1 MAGKNESTTASSDQ
15 GSSGLGSL
23 FAFLIRDGNLMR
35 SPVLAHAVLAS
46 VTRSGMIYAINT
58 LAGAAAVATGDILLL
73 FAAIASTLTFSH
85 LARVASF
92 RLVETTKRRLRT
104 ELSRRLLEARADF
117 LSRRDHGKV
126 YSIVT
131 HEVNQI
137 SYASVN
143 FIQSLEAALVIAFC
157 IPYIFYLSWPS
168 GVATL
173 AAVVLGAIGYLLA
186 QTPAQASAERASRTE
201 WTFFDRVNDVLRGY
215 KELRLRRARR
225 DGLQADIVDAAS
237 RERELKVTAER
248 FFSLGQTV
256 AQGAMMGLLCLIV
269 VGLPLFA
276 GTPTETVLQVLTV
289 VLLTY
294 GPVETVMGNL
304 ASFSR
309 AAVARRLIAG
319 LEKDLIAEAE
329 TDAPTTGPAAPPAR
343 FSRIELRGVTATL
356 SEAPSEGATTAVPAD
371 DECFTV
377 GPIDLVLKPGEV
389 VFISGGNGA
398 GKSTLISL
406 LTGLR
411 RPEGGEILLDGQP
424 VTTATLQDYR
434 DLFSAVFSEFHLF
447 SRLYGLDEAEQAKVP
462 SHLAELDLAHRVRI
476 ENGAFSTLAL
486 STGQKRRLALSV
498 ALAEARPIIVLDE
511 FAADQDPVRRKLFYD
526 VLVPQMARDGHLV
539 IAVTH
544 DEHCFDKCDRL
555 IRMEAGRILADTRQP
570 GTAHA
575 IADAAVVSGN

>member
-1 MAGKNESTTASSDQ
+1 MAGRNDSETSGTE
-15 GSSGLGSL
+15 GGSGLGSL

-35 SPVLAHAVLAS
+35 SPVLAYAVLAS

-58 LAGAAAVATGDILLL
+58 LAGAAAIATGDVLLL

-143 FIQSLEAALVIAFC
+143 FIQSLEAVLVIAFC

-173 AAVVLGAIGYLLA
+173 CAVVLGAIGYLLA

-225 DGLQADIVDAAS
+225 DGLQADIIDAAS

-269 VGLPLFA
+269 VGLPLLA

-329 TDAPTTGPAAPPAR
+329 IDAPTDRAAAPPAR

-356 SEAPSEGATTAVPAD
+356 SEAPPEGATTAAPAD
-371 DECFTV
+371 DEHFTV
-377 GPIDLVLKPGEV
+377 GPIDLVLVPGEV

-411 RPEGGEILLDGQP
+411 RPEDGEILLDGQP

-462 SHLAELDLAHRVRI
+462 PHLAELDLAHRVRI

-570 GTAHA
+570 GSAHA

>member
-1 MAGKNESTTASSDQ
+1 MAGHNDSETGGSDQ
-15 GSSGLGSL
+15 GNSGLGSL

-35 SPVLAHAVLAS
+35 SPVLAYAVLAS

-58 LAGAAAVATGDILLL
+58 LAGAAAIATGDVLLL
-73 FAAIASTLTFSH
+73 LAAIASTLTFSH

-104 ELSRRLLEARADF
+104 ELSRRLLDARADF

-173 AAVVLGAIGYLLA
+173 GAVVIGAIGYLLA

-356 SEAPSEGATTAVPAD
+356 SEAPPEGVNAAAPAD
-371 DECFTV
+371 DERFTV
-377 GPIDLVLKPGEV
+377 GPLDLVLEPGEV

-424 VTTATLQDYR
+424 VTPANLQDYR

-447 SRLYGLDEAEQAKVP
+447 SRLYGLDEAEQDKVP
-462 SHLAELDLAHRVRI
+462 PHLAELDLAHRVRI

-570 GTAHA
+570 GAAHA
-575 IADAAVVSGN
+575 MADTASGA

>member
-1 MAGKNESTTASSDQ
+1 MAKTDEMAEQNDIGK
-15 GSSGLGSL
+15 GGSGLSSL

-35 SPVLAHAVLAS
+35 SPVLAYAVLAS

-58 LAGAAAVATGDILLL
+58 LAGAAAIATGDVLLL
-73 FAAIASTLTFSH
+73 LAAIASTLTFSH

-173 AAVVLGAIGYLLA
+173 GAVVLGAIGYLLA

-225 DGLQADIVDAAS
+225 DGLQADILDAAS

-269 VGLPLFA
+269 VGLPLLA
-276 GTPTETVLQVLTV
+276 GTPAETVLQVLTV

-329 TDAPTTGPAAPPAR
+329 VDAGTAPDNPTPA

-356 SEAPSEGATTAVPAD
+356 SETPPQSAGAPAD
-371 DECFTV
+371 DERFTV
-377 GPIDLVLKPGEV
+377 GPLDLVLKPGEV

-411 RPEGGEILLDGQP
+411 RPESGEILLDGKP
-424 VTTATLQDYR
+424 VSVAGLQDYR

-447 SRLYGLDEAEQAKVP
+447 ARLYGLDAVEQAKVP
-462 SHLAELDLAHRVRI
+462 PHLAELDLAHRVRI
-476 ENGAFSTLAL
+476 QDGAFSTLAL

-511 FAADQDPVRRKLFYD
+511 FAADQDPVRRKLFYE

-555 IRMEAGRILADTRQP
+555 IRMEAGRIVSDTRMP
-570 GTAHA
+570 GAAHA
-575 IADAAVVSGN
+575 MADAAASA

>member
-1 MAGKNESTTASSDQ
+1 MAGQNDSET
-15 GSSGLGSL
+15 GSSTDGGSGLASL

-35 SPVLAHAVLAS
+35 SPVLAYAVLAS

-58 LAGAAAVATGDILLL
+58 LAGAAAIATGDVLLL

-143 FIQSLEAALVIAFC
+143 FIQSLEAVLVIAFC

-173 AAVVLGAIGYLLA
+173 GAVVLGAIGYLLA

-225 DGLQADIVDAAS
+225 DGLQTDIVDAAS

-269 VGLPLFA
+269 VGLPLLA

-309 AAVARRLIAG
+309 AAVARRLIGG

-329 TDAPTTGPAAPPAR
+329 TDAPTSGDTAAPPAR

-356 SEAPSEGATTAVPAD
+356 SETSPQSAGATAPAD
-371 DECFTV
+371 DERFTV
-377 GPIDLVLKPGEV
+377 GPLDLVLEPGEV

-411 RPEGGEILLDGQP
+411 RPESGEILLDGTP
-424 VTTATLQDYR
+424 VTAARLQDYR
-434 DLFSAVFSEFHLF
+434 NLFSAVFSEFHLF
-447 SRLYGLDEAEQAKVP
+447 ARLYGLDEVEQAKVP
-462 SHLAELDLAHRVRI
+462 PHLAELDLAHRVRI
-476 ENGAFSTLAL
+476 EDGAFSTLAL

-555 IRMEAGRILADTRQP
+555 IRMEAGRIVSDTRMP
-570 GTAHA
+570 GAAHA
-575 IADAAVVSGN
+575 MAHAATSA

>member
-1 MAGKNESTTASSDQ
+1 MAGQNDSET
-15 GSSGLGSL
+15 GSSTDGGSGLSSL

-35 SPVLAHAVLAS
+35 SPVLAYAALAS

-58 LAGAAAVATGDILLL
+58 LAGAAAIATGDVLLL
-73 FAAIASTLTFSH
+73 LAAIASTLTFSH

-173 AAVVLGAIGYLLA
+173 GAVVLGAIGYLLA

-225 DGLQADIVDAAS
+225 DGLQADILDAAS

-269 VGLPLFA
+269 VGLPLLA
-276 GTPTETVLQVLTV
+276 GTPAETVLQVLTV

-329 TDAPTTGPAAPPAR
+329 VDAGTAPDNPTPA

-356 SEAPSEGATTAVPAD
+356 SETPPQSAGAPAD
-371 DECFTV
+371 DERFTV
-377 GPIDLVLKPGEV
+377 GPLDLVLKPGEV

-411 RPEGGEILLDGQP
+411 RPESGEILLDGKP
-424 VTTATLQDYR
+424 VSVAGLQDYR

-447 SRLYGLDEAEQAKVP
+447 ARLYGLDAVEQAKVP
-462 SHLAELDLAHRVRI
+462 PHLAELDLAHRVRI
-476 ENGAFSTLAL
+476 QDGAFSTLAL

-511 FAADQDPVRRKLFYD
+511 FAADQDPVRRKLFYE

-555 IRMEAGRILADTRQP
+555 IRMEAGRIVSDTRMP
-570 GTAHA
+570 GAAHA
-575 IADAAVVSGN
+575 MADAAASA

>member
-1 MAGKNESTTASSDQ
+1 MAKTDEMAEQNDIGK
-15 GSSGLGSL
+15 GGSGLSSL

-35 SPVLAHAVLAS
+35 SPVLAYAVLAS

-58 LAGAAAVATGDILLL
+58 LAGAAAIATGDVLLL
-73 FAAIASTLTFSH
+73 LAAIASTLTFSH

-173 AAVVLGAIGYLLA
+173 GAVVLGAIGYLLA

-225 DGLQADIVDAAS
+225 DGLQADILDAAS

-269 VGLPLFA
+269 VGLPLLA

-329 TDAPTTGPAAPPAR
+329 VDAGTAPDSPTPA

-356 SEAPSEGATTAVPAD
+356 SETPPQSAGAPAD
-371 DECFTV
+371 DERFTV
-377 GPIDLVLKPGEV
+377 GPLDLVLTPGEV

-411 RPEGGEILLDGQP
+411 RPESGEILLDGKP
-424 VTTATLQDYR
+424 VSVAGLQDYR

-447 SRLYGLDEAEQAKVP
+447 ARLYGLDAVEQAKVP
-462 SHLAELDLAHRVRI
+462 PHLAELDLAHRVRI
-476 ENGAFSTLAL
+476 QDGAFSTLAL

-511 FAADQDPVRRKLFYD
+511 FAADQDPVRRKLFYE
-526 VLVPQMARDGHLV
+526 VLVPQMARNGHLV

-555 IRMEAGRILADTRQP
+555 IRMEAGRIVSDTRMP
-570 GTAHA
+570 GAAHA
-575 IADAAVVSGN
+575 MADAAASA

>member
-1 MAGKNESTTASSDQ
+1 MADQ
-15 GSSGLGSL
+15 NDSETGSSTDGGSGLASL

-35 SPVLAHAVLAS
+35 SPVLAYAVLAS

-58 LAGAAAVATGDILLL
+58 LAGAAAIATGDVLLL

-143 FIQSLEAALVIAFC
+143 FIQSLEAVLVIAFC

-173 AAVVLGAIGYLLA
+173 GAVVLGAIGYLLA

-269 VGLPLFA
+269 VGLPLLA

-329 TDAPTTGPAAPPAR
+329 TDAPTSGDTAAPPAR

-356 SEAPSEGATTAVPAD
+356 SETSPQSAGAPAD
-371 DECFTV
+371 DERFTV
-377 GPIDLVLKPGEV
+377 GPLDLALEPGEV

-411 RPEGGEILLDGQP
+411 RPESGEILLDGTP
-424 VTTATLQDYR
+424 VTAARLQDYR

-447 SRLYGLDEAEQAKVP
+447 ARLYGLDEVEQAKVP
-462 SHLAELDLAHRVRI
+462 PHLAELDLAHRVRI
-476 ENGAFSTLAL
+476 EDGAFSTLAL

-555 IRMEAGRILADTRQP
+555 IRMEAGRIVADTRMP
-570 GTAHA
+570 GAAHA
-575 IADAAVVSGN
+575 MADAAASA

>member
-1 MAGKNESTTASSDQ
+1 MAGQNDSET
-15 GSSGLGSL
+15 GSSTDGGSGLSSL

-35 SPVLAHAVLAS
+35 SPVLAYAALAS

-58 LAGAAAVATGDILLL
+58 LAGAAAIATGDVLLL
-73 FAAIASTLTFSH
+73 LAAIASTLTFSH

-117 LSRRDHGKV
+117 LSRRDHGTV

-173 AAVVLGAIGYLLA
+173 GAVVLGAIGYLLA

-225 DGLQADIVDAAS
+225 DGLQADILDAAS

-269 VGLPLFA
+269 VGLPLLA
-276 GTPTETVLQVLTV
+276 GTPAETVLQVLTV

-329 TDAPTTGPAAPPAR
+329 GDACTAPDNPTPA

-356 SEAPSEGATTAVPAD
+356 SETPPQSAGAPAD
-371 DECFTV
+371 DERFTV
-377 GPIDLVLKPGEV
+377 GPLDLVLKPGEV

-411 RPEGGEILLDGQP
+411 RPESGEILLDGKP
-424 VTTATLQDYR
+424 VSVAGLQDYR

-447 SRLYGLDEAEQAKVP
+447 ARLYGLDAVEQAKVP
-462 SHLAELDLAHRVRI
+462 PHLAELDLAHRVRI
-476 ENGAFSTLAL
+476 QDGAFSTLAL

-511 FAADQDPVRRKLFYD
+511 FAADQDPVRRKLFYE

-555 IRMEAGRILADTRQP
+555 IRMEAGRIVSDTRMP
-570 GTAHA
+570 GAAHA
-575 IADAAVVSGN
+575 MADAAASA

>member
-1 MAGKNESTTASSDQ
+1 MAKTDEMAEQNDIGK
-15 GSSGLGSL
+15 GGSGLSSL

-35 SPVLAHAVLAS
+35 SPVLAYAALAS

-58 LAGAAAVATGDILLL
+58 LAGAAAIATGDVLLL
-73 FAAIASTLTFSH
+73 LAAIASTLTFSH

-173 AAVVLGAIGYLLA
+173 GAVVLGAIGYLLA

-225 DGLQADIVDAAS
+225 DGLQADILDAAS

-269 VGLPLFA
+269 VGLPLLA
-276 GTPTETVLQVLTV
+276 GTPAETVLQVLTV

-329 TDAPTTGPAAPPAR
+329 VDAGTAPDNPTPA

-356 SEAPSEGATTAVPAD
+356 SETPPQSAGAPAD
-371 DECFTV
+371 DERFTV
-377 GPIDLVLKPGEV
+377 GPLDLVLKPGEV

-411 RPEGGEILLDGQP
+411 RPESGEILLDGKP
-424 VTTATLQDYR
+424 VSVAGLQDYR

-447 SRLYGLDEAEQAKVP
+447 ARLYGLDAVEQAKVP
-462 SHLAELDLAHRVRI
+462 PHLAELDLAHRVRI
-476 ENGAFSTLAL
+476 QDGAFSTLAL

-511 FAADQDPVRRKLFYD
+511 FAADQDPVRRKLFYE

-555 IRMEAGRILADTRQP
+555 IRMEAGRIVSDTRMP
-570 GTAHA
+570 GAAHA
-575 IADAAVVSGN
+575 MADAAASA

>member
-1 MAGKNESTTASSDQ
+1 MAGQNDSET
-15 GSSGLGSL
+15 GSSTDGGSGLSSL

-35 SPVLAHAVLAS
+35 SPVLAYAALAS

-58 LAGAAAVATGDILLL
+58 LAGAAAIATGDVLLL
-73 FAAIASTLTFSH
+73 LAAIASTLTFSH

-173 AAVVLGAIGYLLA
+173 GAVVLGAIGYLLA

-225 DGLQADIVDAAS
+225 DGLQADILDAAS

-269 VGLPLFA
+269 VGLPLLA

-329 TDAPTTGPAAPPAR
+329 VDAGTAPDNPTPA

-356 SEAPSEGATTAVPAD
+356 SETPPQSAGAPAD
-371 DECFTV
+371 DERFTV
-377 GPIDLVLKPGEV
+377 GPLDLVLKPGEV

-411 RPEGGEILLDGQP
+411 RPESGEILLDGKP
-424 VTTATLQDYR
+424 VSVAGLQDYR

-447 SRLYGLDEAEQAKVP
+447 ARLYGLDAVEQAKVP
-462 SHLAELDLAHRVRI
+462 PHLAELDLAHRVRI
-476 ENGAFSTLAL
+476 QDGAFSTLAL

-511 FAADQDPVRRKLFYD
+511 FAADQDPVRRKLFYE

-555 IRMEAGRILADTRQP
+555 IRMEAGRIVSDTRMP
-570 GTAHA
+570 GAAHA
-575 IADAAVVSGN
+575 MADAAASA

>member
-1 MAGKNESTTASSDQ
+1 MAGQNDSET
-15 GSSGLGSL
+15 GSSTDGGSGLASL

-35 SPVLAHAVLAS
+35 SPVLAYAVLAS

-58 LAGAAAVATGDILLL
+58 LAGAAAIATGDVLLL

-143 FIQSLEAALVIAFC
+143 FIQSLEAVLVIAFC

-173 AAVVLGAIGYLLA
+173 GAVVLGAIGYLLA

-269 VGLPLFA
+269 VGLPLLA

-329 TDAPTTGPAAPPAR
+329 TDAATTSAVPSTR

-356 SEAPSEGATTAVPAD
+356 SEAPEGRDAATPTD
-371 DECFTV
+371 DERFTV
-377 GPIDLVLKPGEV
+377 GPLDLVLEPGEV

-411 RPEGGEILLDGQP
+411 RPESGEILLDGKP
-424 VTTATLQDYR
+424 VSVAGLQDYR

-447 SRLYGLDEAEQAKVP
+447 ARLYGLDEVEQAKVP
-462 SHLAELDLAHRVRI
+462 PHLAELDLAHRVRI
-476 ENGAFSTLAL
+476 EDGAFSTLAL

-555 IRMEAGRILADTRQP
+555 IRMEAGRIVSDTRMP
-570 GTAHA
+570 GAAHA
-575 IADAAVVSGN
+575 MADAAASA

>member
-1 MAGKNESTTASSDQ
+1 MAGQNDSETGSSTD
-15 GSSGLGSL
+15 GGSGLGSL

-35 SPVLAHAVLAS
+35 SPVLAYAVLAS

-58 LAGAAAVATGDILLL
+58 LAGAAAIATGDVLLL
-73 FAAIASTLTFSH
+73 LAAIASTLTFSH

-173 AAVVLGAIGYLLA
+173 GAVVLGAIGYLLA

-225 DGLQADIVDAAS
+225 DGLQADILDAAS

-269 VGLPLFA
+269 VGLPLLA

-329 TDAPTTGPAAPPAR
+329 VDAGTAPDNPTPA

-356 SEAPSEGATTAVPAD
+356 SETPPQSAGAPAD
-371 DECFTV
+371 DERFTV
-377 GPIDLVLKPGEV
+377 GPLDLVLKPGEV

-411 RPEGGEILLDGQP
+411 RPESGEILLDGKP
-424 VTTATLQDYR
+424 VSVAGLQDYR

-447 SRLYGLDEAEQAKVP
+447 ARLYGLDAVEQAKVP
-462 SHLAELDLAHRVRI
+462 PHLAELDLAHRVRI
-476 ENGAFSTLAL
+476 QDGAFSTLAL

-511 FAADQDPVRRKLFYD
+511 FAADQDPVRRKLFYE
-526 VLVPQMARDGHLV
+526 VLVPQMARNGHLV

-555 IRMEAGRILADTRQP
+555 IRMEAGRIVSDTRMP
-570 GTAHA
+570 GAAHA
-575 IADAAVVSGN
+575 MADAAASA

>member
-1 MAGKNESTTASSDQ
+1 MAGQNDSETGSSTD
-15 GSSGLGSL
+15 GGSGLGSL

-35 SPVLAHAVLAS
+35 SPVLAYAVLAS

-58 LAGAAAVATGDILLL
+58 LAGAAAIATGDVLLL
-73 FAAIASTLTFSH
+73 LAAIASTLTFSH

-173 AAVVLGAIGYLLA
+173 GAVVLGAIGYLLA

-225 DGLQADIVDAAS
+225 DGLQADILDAAS

-269 VGLPLFA
+269 VGLPLLA

-329 TDAPTTGPAAPPAR
+329 VDAGTAPDSPTPA

-356 SEAPSEGATTAVPAD
+356 SETPPQSAGAPAD
-371 DECFTV
+371 DERFTV
-377 GPIDLVLKPGEV
+377 GPLDLVLTPGEV

-411 RPEGGEILLDGQP
+411 RPESGEILLDGKP
-424 VTTATLQDYR
+424 VSVAGLQDYR

-447 SRLYGLDEAEQAKVP
+447 ARLYGLDAVEQAKVP
-462 SHLAELDLAHRVRI
+462 PHLAELDLAHRVRI
-476 ENGAFSTLAL
+476 QDGAFSTLAL

-511 FAADQDPVRRKLFYD
+511 FAADQDPVRRKLFYE

-555 IRMEAGRILADTRQP
+555 IRMEAGRIVSDTRMP
-570 GTAHA
+570 GAAHA
-575 IADAAVVSGN
+575 MADAAASA

>member
-1 MAGKNESTTASSDQ
+1 MAGQNDSETGGTE
-15 GSSGLGSL
+15 GGSGLGSL

-35 SPVLAHAVLAS
+35 SPVLAYAVLAS

-58 LAGAAAVATGDILLL
+58 LAGAAAIATGDVLLL

-143 FIQSLEAALVIAFC
+143 FIQSLEAVLVIAFC

-173 AAVVLGAIGYLLA
+173 GAVVLGAIGYLLA

-329 TDAPTTGPAAPPAR
+329 TDAPTTGPVAPLAR

-356 SEAPSEGATTAVPAD
+356 SEAPPEGAITAAPVD
-371 DECFTV
+371 DERFTV
-377 GPIDLVLKPGEV
+377 GPIDLVLEPGEV

-447 SRLYGLDEAEQAKVP
+447 SRLYGLNEAEQAKVP
-462 SHLAELDLAHRVRI
+462 PHLAELDLAHRVRI

-570 GTAHA
+570 GAAHA
-575 IADAAVVSGN
+575 MADAASGA

>member
-1 MAGKNESTTASSDQ
+1 MAGQNNSETGGTES
-15 GSSGLGSL
+15 SSGLGSL

-35 SPVLAHAVLAS
+35 SPVLAYAVLAS

-58 LAGAAAVATGDILLL
+58 LAGAAAIATGDVLLL
-73 FAAIASTLTFSH
+73 LAAIASTLTFSH

-143 FIQSLEAALVIAFC
+143 FIQSLEAVLVIAFC

-173 AAVVLGAIGYLLA
+173 GAVVLGAIGYLLA

-329 TDAPTTGPAAPPAR
+329 TDAPTTGPVAPLAR

-356 SEAPSEGATTAVPAD
+356 SEAPPEGAITAAPDD
-371 DECFTV
+371 DERFTI
-377 GPIDLVLKPGEV
+377 GPIDLVLEPGEV

-424 VTTATLQDYR
+424 VTTANLQDYR

-462 SHLAELDLAHRVRI
+462 PHLAELDLAHRVRI

-570 GTAHA
+570 GAAHA
-575 IADAAVVSGN
+575 MADAASGA

>member
-1 MAGKNESTTASSDQ
+1 MAGQNDNKT
-15 GSSGLGSL
+15 GSSTDGGSGLASL

-35 SPVLAHAVLAS
+35 SPVLAYAVLAS

-58 LAGAAAVATGDILLL
+58 LAGAAAIATGDVLLL

-143 FIQSLEAALVIAFC
+143 FIQSLEAVLVIAFC

-173 AAVVLGAIGYLLA
+173 GAVVLGAIGYLLA

-201 WTFFDRVNDVLRGY
+201 WTFFDRINDVLRGY

-269 VGLPLFA
+269 VGLPLLA

-319 LEKDLIAEAE
+319 LERDLIAEAE
-329 TDAPTTGPAAPPAR
+329 VDAPASGDTAVPPAR

-356 SEAPSEGATTAVPAD
+356 SETPPQSAGATAPAD
-371 DECFTV
+371 DERFTL
-377 GPIDLVLKPGEV
+377 GPLDLVLEPGEV

-411 RPEGGEILLDGQP
+411 RPESGEILLDGKP
-424 VTTATLQDYR
+424 VSVAGLQNYR

-447 SRLYGLDEAEQAKVP
+447 ARLYGLDAVEQARVP
-462 SHLAELDLAHRVRI
+462 PHLAELDLAHRVRV

-555 IRMEAGRILADTRQP
+555 IRMEAGRIVADTRKL
-570 GTAHA
+570 GAAHA
-575 IADAAVVSGN
+575 IADAAASA

>member
-1 MAGKNESTTASSDQ
+1 MAGQNDSETGGTE
-15 GSSGLGSL
+15 GGSGLGSL

-35 SPVLAHAVLAS
+35 SPVLAYAVLAS

-58 LAGAAAVATGDILLL
+58 LAGAAAIATGDVLLL

-215 KELRLRRARR
+215 KELRLRRTRR

-269 VGLPLFA
+269 VGLPLLA
-276 GTPTETVLQVLTV
+276 GTPMETVLQVLTV

-356 SEAPSEGATTAVPAD
+356 SEAPPEGATTSVPAD

-377 GPIDLVLKPGEV
+377 GPIDLVLEPGEV

-424 VTTATLQDYR
+424 VTTANLQDYR

-462 SHLAELDLAHRVRI
+462 PHLAELDLAHRVRI

-486 STGQKRRLALSV
+486 STGQKRRLVLSV
-498 ALAEARPIIVLDE
+498 AVAEARPIIVLDE
-511 FAADQDPVRRKLFYD
+511 FAADQDPVRRRLFYD

-570 GTAHA
+570 GAAHA
-575 IADAAVVSGN
+575 VANAAVVSGN

>member
-1 MAGKNESTTASSDQ
+1 MTGQNDSET
-15 GSSGLGSL
+15 GSSTDGGSGLASL

-35 SPVLAHAVLAS
+35 SPVLAYAVLAS

-58 LAGAAAVATGDILLL
+58 LAGAAAIATGDVLLL

-143 FIQSLEAALVIAFC
+143 FIQSLEAVLVIAFC

-173 AAVVLGAIGYLLA
+173 GAVVLGAIGYLLA

-269 VGLPLFA
+269 VGLPLLA

-319 LEKDLIAEAE
+319 LERDLIAEAE
-329 TDAPTTGPAAPPAR
+329 VDAPASGDTAAPPAR

-356 SEAPSEGATTAVPAD
+356 SETPPQSAGATAPAD
-371 DECFTV
+371 DERFTV
-377 GPIDLVLKPGEV
+377 GPLDLVLEPGEV

-411 RPEGGEILLDGQP
+411 RPESGEILLDGKP
-424 VTTATLQDYR
+424 VSVAGLQNYR

-447 SRLYGLDEAEQAKVP
+447 ARLYGLDAVEQAKVP
-462 SHLAELDLAHRVRI
+462 PHLAELDLAHRVRV
-476 ENGAFSTLAL
+476 ESGAFSTLAL

-555 IRMEAGRILADTRQP
+555 IRMEAGRIVADTRKL
-570 GTAHA
+570 GAAHA
-575 IADAAVVSGN
+575 IADAAASA

>member
-1 MAGKNESTTASSDQ
+1 MAGQNESTTASSDQ

-35 SPVLAHAVLAS
+35 SPVLAYAVLAS

-58 LAGAAAVATGDILLL
+58 LAGAAAIATGDVLLL

-143 FIQSLEAALVIAFC
+143 FIQSLEAVLVIAFC

-173 AAVVLGAIGYLLA
+173 GAVVLGAIGYLLA
-186 QTPAQASAERASRTE
+186 QTPAQTSAERASRTE

-329 TDAPTTGPAAPPAR
+329 TDAPTTGPVAPLAR

-356 SEAPSEGATTAVPAD
+356 SEAPTEGAITAAPAD
-371 DECFTV
+371 DERFTV
-377 GPIDLVLKPGEV
+377 GPIDLVLEPGEV

-462 SHLAELDLAHRVRI
+462 PHLAELDLAHRVRI

-544 DEHCFDKCDRL
+544 DEHRFDKCDRL

-570 GTAHA
+570 EAAHA
-575 IADAAVVSGN
+575 MADAASGA